1 MVTRKEFFQRLEPF
15 HAPSTLRSI
24 ELAYTL
30 AKFGHRA
37 QTRKELDA
45 TGKPLRYFEHV
56 KRVALILMDE
66 VGFYDDTTIKAALLH
81 DGIEDTRDL
90 TPDMIEYAFGQD
102 VVKIVKSVSKVPKE
116 GYLQRLEA
124 STDFRTYF
132 VKCADRIDNVR
143 SLGSASLAFQEK
155 QIKETVDHYVPL
167 FSGRMF
173 QVVPDLY
180 ASHATILLKLLTTA
194 VESHVFADPSIISK

>member
-1 MVTRKEFFQRLEPF
+1 MVTRKEFFQKLEPF

-37 QTRKELDA
+37 QVRKEMDSS
-45 TGKPLRYFEHV
+45 GQPVRYFEHV
-56 KRVALILMDE
+56 KRVALVLIDE
-66 VGFYDDTTIKAALLH
+66 ASFYDATTIISALLH

-90 TPDMIEYAFGQD
+90 TPDMIEHAFGQD

-124 STDFRTYF
+124 STDFRSYF
-132 VKCADRIDNVR
+132 VKLADRIDNVR
-143 SLGSASLAFQEK
+143 SLGAASLAFQEK
-155 QIKETVDHYVPL
+155 QLKETVEHYLPL

-173 QVVPDLY
+173 HVVPDLY
-180 ASHATILLKLLTTA
+180 VPHATTLLQLLNNA
-194 VESHVFADPSIISK
+194 VAAYDPLTSS